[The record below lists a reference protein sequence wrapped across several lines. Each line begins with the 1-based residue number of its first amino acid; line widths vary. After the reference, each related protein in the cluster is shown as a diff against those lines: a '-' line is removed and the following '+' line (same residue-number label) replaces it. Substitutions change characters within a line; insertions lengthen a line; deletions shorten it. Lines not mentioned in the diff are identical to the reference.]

1 MKELE
6 SIKRQ
11 TKQRT
16 LDVEVKKMMNG
27 NNEGKKKKTP
37 QKDLSEMNG
46 KSEIRERG

>member
-1 MKELE
+1 MSDKILFLIMKELE

-27 NNEGKKKKTP
+27 NNEGKKKKHHRKT
-37 QKDLSEMNG
+37 
-46 KSEIRERG
+46 